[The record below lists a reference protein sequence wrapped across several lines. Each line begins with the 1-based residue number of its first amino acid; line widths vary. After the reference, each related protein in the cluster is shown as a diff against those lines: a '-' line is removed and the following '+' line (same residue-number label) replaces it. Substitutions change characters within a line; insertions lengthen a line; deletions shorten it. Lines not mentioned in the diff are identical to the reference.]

1 MVLFFM
7 LPFIG
12 ETQPFTYSGYVY
24 GANNQGISNAP
35 VNLYG
40 KRTDPYDVTF
50 PSYTTAAAFNSG
62 TVISSSDDATHGPF
76 NIGFTF
82 NFFGNNYTQFYVG
95 SNGWIGFSASQTT
108 GYTAAYIPNT
118 GSPRNVIMAD
128 WEDLFPGSTNIYYT
142 TIGSAPNR
150 KLVVSFNAV
159 PHYSCRSNLHTFQ
172 FVLYETTNV
181 IDINYQ
187 SKPLCVGN
195 NATAGLVNID
205 NTNVVPVGGRNASA
219 WSTTNNTVRFT
230 PSAAETVFTLK
241 GTYYTNASGY
251 YNMVPNLDAQSY
263 QFEVR
268 LENLTMPTFGI
279 AEARYPLQMLL
290 NNTNMNSKLWY
301 QMDVNNDGRIT
312 VSDSYNIYG
321 KISGIFTSW
330 VSPNYRIF
338 TPTQW
343 TIINVGTTDL
353 RVSYPGVQSMT
364 ITPVNGGSTNFY
376 LIRTGFTN

>member
-1 MVLFFM
+1 M

-12 ETQPFTYSGYVY
+12 KTQPFTYSGYVY

-50 PSYTTAAAFNSG
+50 PSYSTAAAFNAG

-181 IDINYQ
+181 IDINYL

-279 AEARYPLQMLL
+279 TEARYPLQMLL

-321 KISGIFTSW
+321 KISGRFTSW